1 MQKIPQDILASR
13 VTRSMSFSQKVW
25 AVTRRIPPG
34 KVASYSDVAAALGG
48 RACRAVGQALGR
60 NPYAPDV
67 PCRRVVASDGR
78 LTGFAGGLAKKAR
91 LLKQEG
97 VEVRSQRVD
106 LKRFGFKLR

>member
-1 MQKIPQDILASR
+1 
-13 VTRSMSFSQKVW
+13 MSFSQKVW

-34 KVASYSDVAAALGG
+34 KAASYSDVATALGG
-48 RACRAVGQALGR
+48 LAYRAVGQALGR

-67 PCRRVVASDGR
+67 PCHRVVASDGR
-78 LTGFAGGLAKKAR
+78 LTGFACGLAKKAR